1 MTLLR
6 TALTGSITYDNIA
19 EVHILCLHV
28 LIHLLVLCTYRIG
41 MTVANLAPFT
51 AVPLV
56 LRISA
61 LPALYALDEHTEP
74 ELYTAAFNMLHFAVT
89 GEIDTGAA
97 PPAVA
102 VATAA
107 AAAMTGVSSSSST
120 SKRKQ
125 QQQQHSVEDEDSSD
139 SPTEQQDSDAAAV
152 AEGDVAAL
160 LAAGEQEAAA
170 LPEAPDP
177 VQLKGLQLR
186 RYQRQALAWM
196 LNREADDITSDS
208 TSAAAAVGAAGGDSS
223 GSDTAAAAAASAGSD
238 DVMIVDPTS
247 AATVDS
253 SSGGSSSS
261 SSLAA
266 VPVCRLKGGCVQ
278 VDSWTEPDAAA
289 AAGGIHPLWEQ
300 HFMATSSSSSS
311 SSGGGSAAAAVLSE
325 PVAFYLNR
333 FARRFQLAF
342 PPAARSCKGGILAD
356 EVCVVYVC
364 E

>member
-1 MTLLR
+1 
-6 TALTGSITYDNIA
+6 
-19 EVHILCLHV
+19 
-28 LIHLLVLCTYRIG
+28 

-61 LPALYALDEHTEP
+61 LPALYTLDEHTEP

-97 PPAVA
+97 PPAAA

-107 AAAMTGVSSSSST
+107 AAAMTGVSSSSS
-120 SKRKQ
+120 SGSGKRKQ
-125 QQQQHSVEDEDSSD
+125 QQQQNAVEDEHSSD
-139 SPTEQQDSDAAAV
+139 SPAEQQDSDTAAAAAAV

-196 LNREADDITSDS
+196 LNREADDTATATATATAAAGASCTTAADDGQAAS
-208 TSAAAAVGAAGGDSS
+208 GGTGDAAAAGAA
-223 GSDTAAAAAASAGSD
+223 AD
-238 DVMIVDPTS
+238 DVMIVDTAS
-247 AATVDS
+247 ATATENS

-261 SSLAA
+261 VAA

-311 SSGGGSAAAAVLSE
+311 SSGSGSAASAPVLSE

-333 FARRFQLAF
+333 FARRFQLAY

-356 EVCVVYVC
+356 EVKYCVHV
-364 E
+364 